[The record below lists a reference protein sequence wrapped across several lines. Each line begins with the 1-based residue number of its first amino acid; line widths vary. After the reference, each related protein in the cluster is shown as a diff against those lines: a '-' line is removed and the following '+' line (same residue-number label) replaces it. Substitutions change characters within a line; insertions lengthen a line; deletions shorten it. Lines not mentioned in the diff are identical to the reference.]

1 MERYF
6 RYKNYAIIKDK
17 TSREGILARTHSLPV
32 NAWGALGPGR
42 PAPCGG
48 RLLIIQRLSQLSN
61 VVRGAAVLGGIIQVH
76 RSYLRPTR
84 RAAAGQNHSWD
95 IFHPFTISS
104 YRATVARQLLGLSF
118 LHNHPFWSL
127 DSEPQSLNV
136 LESQSRRVSGSQNFR
151 VSEPRILR

>member
-1 MERYF
+1 MQIITWALVSPKWDAISSRSAGERYF
-6 RYKNYAIIKDK
+6 WYKTYALIKDK

-104 YRATVARQLLGLSF
+104 YRATAWSFIAPSLLLIIRLRAPESKR
-118 LHNHPFWSL
+118 LRI
-127 DSEPQSLNV
+127 SES
-136 LESQSRRVSGSQNFR
+136 
-151 VSEPRILR
+151 

>member
-1 MERYF
+1 MQRYF

-17 TSREGILARTHSLPV
+17 TSREGSLARTHSLPV

-104 YRATVARQLLGLSF
+104 HRATAWSFIFAPWPLLIIRLRP
-118 LHNHPFWSL
+118 L
-127 DSEPQSLNV
+127 SLNV
-136 LESQSRRVSGSQNFR
+136 LESRSLRVWGSQNIK
-151 VSEPRILR
+151 VSEPRILS